1 MVWFEKLKEG
11 LEARYFFQSQVY
23 PCVWYKEYIV
33 LLFYVDECLM
43 LGSSKDTID
52 EEYASLQE
60 YFNIEDDGEIKK
72 YIGRDL
78 EHCRDDTIHI
88 SQDYLTQWIIN
99 IIPVMQK
106 SITNQNPVFKPQDF
120 STS

>member
-1 MVWFEKLKEG
+1 MVI
-11 LEARYFFQSQVY
+11 
-23 PCVWYKEYIV
+23 P
-33 LLFYVDECLM
+33 
-43 LGSSKDTID
+43 SKDKID
-52 EEYASLQE
+52 ALYASLQE

-78 EHCRDDTIHI
+78 EHRRDDTIHI

-106 SITNQNPVFKPQDF
+106 SSTNQNPVVKPQDF